1 MLLSWLA
8 LGQVTPIE
16 HEDLGRAFGL
26 IAVGAALAQL
36 FPVVT
41 PRDQS
46 YHMTMVVLVPAALL
60 LPTWLLPVVVV
71 AQHVPEWLKVRYPW
85 YIQTFNASNYLVD
98 LFAAAAV
105 GRYRPREQDGL
116 ITNDERPLRCRRP
129 RRRRRARRCSTT
141 CILAVMLRLGRGHS
155 LRESG
160 LFSFENLSTELV
172 LAALGVL
179 VAYAWMINPALIP
192 FAVAPLLLIHRS
204 LAVPQLE
211 QEARLDPKT
220 GLFNVRHFSAVL
232 NEKLEQSLRTG
243 EPLALLMIDLDLLR
257 EINNTYGHLAGD
269 AVLERIADV
278 FRSSLRADDIAA
290 RFGGEEFV
298 RAPAG
303 DRARGCAR
311 AGRADS
317 RDGRPPA
324 DHRRGRSARRSR
336 RRSRSASRCAR
347 ATARIRAR

>member
-1 MLLSWLA
+1 MSAELSSTERRSNPDGRRGMSVLAWAYLILIAASAMLVGWLS
-8 LGQVTPIE
+8 LGQVTPI
-16 HEDLGRAFGL
+16 DTKTWVAFGL

-60 LPTWLLPVVVV
+60 LPTWLLPAVVV

-85 YIQTFNASNYLVD
+85 YIQTFNASNYLLD

-105 GRYRPREQDGL
+105 GRYLLRADGL
-116 ITNDERPLRCRRP
+116 ITNDDLRF
-129 RRRRRARRCSTT
+129 AVAGLAAAVVLVLMNHV
-141 CILAVMLRLGRGHS
+141 ILALMLRLGRGHS

-179 VAYAWMINPALIP
+179 VAFAWMINPALIP

-220 GLFNVRHFSAVL
+220 GLFNVRHFSTVL
-232 NEKLEQSLRTG
+232 NDKLEHRC
-243 EPLALLMIDLDLLR
+243 
-257 EINNTYGHLAGD
+257 
-269 AVLERIADV
+269 ERG
-278 FRSSLRADDIAA
+278 S
-290 RFGGEEFV
+290 
-298 RAPAG
+298 
-303 DRARGCAR
+303 
-311 AGRADS
+311 
-317 RDGRPPA
+317 
-324 DHRRGRSARRSR
+324 RSR
-336 RRSRSASRCAR
+336 C
-347 ATARIRAR
+347 